1 MIEYDIIKLNELANE
16 YMSIKLD
23 ILFSNFFDFKSTN
36 NIDLKIEILEWAIK
50 NDKTIYFHERY
61 EEEKILEKYPKSK
74 IWDIS
79 NNITL

>member
-1 MIEYDIIKLNELANE
+1 MG
-16 YMSIKLD
+16 
-23 ILFSNFFDFKSTN
+23 T
-36 NIDLKIEILEWAIK
+36 K